1 MGEDA
6 VTEDRLVD
14 GRVRLLQPVD
24 GYRAA
29 IDPVFLAAMVK
40 AGPGERVLDAGC
52 GAGAAT
58 LCLAAR
64 NPDSRITGLELDP
77 AMFELAKRNVVL
89 NQAEGRV
96 ELIQGNIATPPPR
109 LAPGSFHHVMTNP
122 PHLVGGTPPADARRA
137 LAHMEGSV
145 SLDAW
150 LLACITLLRPKGVL
164 AVVHRADRL
173 DDLLASLRE
182 RVGDIAVLPLWPMR
196 DRPAKR
202 VLVRARKGAQGPTA
216 LLPGLVLHEADGR
229 YTAAADAV
237 LRAGQ
242 GLDF

>member
-1 MGEDA
+1 
-6 VTEDRLVD
+6 
-14 GRVRLLQPVD
+14 
-24 GYRAA
+24 
-29 IDPVFLAAMVK
+29 
-40 AGPGERVLDAGC
+40 
-52 GAGAAT
+52 
-58 LCLAAR
+58 
-64 NPDSRITGLELDP
+64 
-77 AMFELAKRNVVL
+77 MFDLAKRNVAL
-89 NQAEGRV
+89 NAVEPRV
-96 ELIQGNIATPPPR
+96 ELVQGNIAAPPPR

-122 PHLVGGTPPADARRA
+122 PHLAAGTAPADPGRA
-137 LAHMEGSV
+137 MAHMEGAV

-173 DDLLASLRE
+173 DDLLASLRD

-202 VLVRARKGAQGPTA
+202 ILVRARKGAQGPTS
-216 LLPGLVLHEADGR
+216 LLPGLVLHETDGR

>member
-1 MGEDA
+1 MGDA

-29 IDPVFLAAMVK
+29 IDPVFLAAMVQ
-40 AGPGERVLDAGC
+40 AGTGDRVLDAGC

-58 LCLAAR
+58 LCLAMR
-64 NPDSRITGLELDP
+64 SPDCKITGLELDP
-77 AMFELAKRNVVL
+77 AMFDLAKRNVAL
-89 NQAEGRV
+89 NAAEGRV
-96 ELIQGNIATPPPR
+96 ELIQGNIAAPPPR

-122 PHLVGGTPPADARRA
+122 PHLASGTRPADPGRA
-137 LAHMEGSV
+137 AAHMEGSV
-145 SLDAW
+145 DLDAW
-150 LLACITLLRPKGVL
+150 MLACITLLRPKGVL

-173 DDLLASLRE
+173 DDLLASLRDRAGE
-182 RVGDIAVLPLWPMR
+182 IAVLPLWPMK

-202 VLVRARKGAQGPTA
+202 VLVRARKGVAGPTS

-229 YTAAADAV
+229 YTAAAEAV
-237 LRAGQ
+237 LRGGQ
-242 GLDF
+242 GLEF

>member
-1 MGEDA
+1 MGEA

-29 IDPVFLAAMVK
+29 IDPVFLAALVHARK
-40 AGPGERVLDAGC
+40 GERVLDAGC

-64 NPDSRITGLELDP
+64 NPGCKIIGLELDP
-77 AMFELAKRNVVL
+77 AMFDLAKRNVAL
-89 NQAEGRV
+89 NEAEDRV

-109 LAPGSFHHVMTNP
+109 LAPSTFHHVMTNP
-122 PHLVGGTPPADARRA
+122 PYLAGGTKPADAGRA
-137 LAHMEGSV
+137 MAHMEGSV
-145 SLDAW
+145 DLDAW
-150 LLACITLLRPKGVL
+150 ILACLTLLRPKGTL
-164 AVVHRADRL
+164 AIVHRADRL
-173 DDLLASLRE
+173 DDLLASLRNRAGE
-182 RVGDIAVLPLWPMR
+182 IAVLPLWPMK

-202 VLVRARKGAQGPTA
+202 VLVRARKGVGGPTS

-229 YTAAADAV
+229 YTEAAEAV
-237 LRAGQ
+237 LRGGQ

>member
-1 MGEDA
+1 
-6 VTEDRLVD
+6 
-14 GRVRLLQPVD
+14 LLQPID

-29 IDPVFLAAMVK
+29 IDPVFLAAVLSPR
-40 AGPGERVLDAGC
+40 PGERVLDAGC

-64 NPDSRITGLELDP
+64 CPEARIVGLELDP
-77 AMFELAKRNVVL
+77 AMFDLAKRNVAL
-89 NQAEGRV
+89 NGAEGRV

-109 LAPGSFHHVMTNP
+109 LAPGSFDQVMTNP
-122 PHLVGGTPPADARRA
+122 PHLAAGTRPPHPGRA
-137 LAHMEGSV
+137 AAHMEAAV
-145 SLDAW
+145 DLDAW
-150 LLACITLLRPKGVL
+150 IRGCVTLLRPKGVL

-173 DDLLASLRE
+173 DDLLAALRDRAGE
-182 RVGDIAVLPLWPMR
+182 IAVLPLWPMR

-202 VLVRARKGAQGPTA
+202 VLVRARKGVGGPTS

-229 YTAAADAV
+229 YTAAAEAV

>member
-1 MGEDA
+1 MAEA

-29 IDPVFLAAMVK
+29 IDPVFLAAMVS

-64 NPDSRITGLELDP
+64 DPECRITGLELDP
-77 AMFELAKRNVVL
+77 TRFDLAKRNVAL
-89 NQAEGRV
+89 NQVEGRV
-96 ELIQGNIATPPPR
+96 DLIQGNIAAPPPR

-122 PHLVGGTPPADARRA
+122 PHLATGTPPADVKRA
-137 LAHMEGSV
+137 VAHMEGAV

-150 LLACITLLRPKGVL
+150 MLACITLLRPKGIL

-173 DDLLASLRE
+173 DDLLAALRD

-202 VLVRARKGAQGPTA
+202 ILVRARKGAQGPTS

-242 GLDF
+242 GIDF